1 MRTKGL
7 SPRHVSHRIG
17 NSAAAPPTE
26 EEEEEDEEDDIVD
39 DAGERML
46 AHAARART
54 ALLGL
59 CCRVLA
65 IAIRRDKVHCGRLS

>member
-17 NSAAAPPTE
+17 NSVGGTAAA
-26 EEEEEDEEDDIVD
+26 EEEEDEEDDIVD

-65 IAIRRDKVHCGRLS
+65 IAIRRDKVHCDRLS